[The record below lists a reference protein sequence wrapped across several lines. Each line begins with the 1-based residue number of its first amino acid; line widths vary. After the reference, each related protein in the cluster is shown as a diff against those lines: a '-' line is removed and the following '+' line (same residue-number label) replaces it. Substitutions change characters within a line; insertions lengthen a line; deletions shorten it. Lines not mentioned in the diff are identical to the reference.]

1 MSLPSEQNWLVL
13 YNLISDLSERGYE
26 IPKGINPE
34 MGLIRS
40 SINSYK
46 RDPTHP
52 DLINGFANAEMSL
65 STIQGTILSI
75 AEEEGEE
82 YTEFW
87 LDLFKRAMKGEE
99 MFEFPKSR
107 STFLV
112 NTPPG
117 LTTGRIN
124 LKVPLAE
131 ERVQEIAEWNGL
143 IIEFDDDVTVSL
155 HGDKP
160 DLQIGLKEMGSFFL
174 EDNEEIT

>member
-1 MSLPSEQNWLVL
+1 MSLPSEQNWLIL
-13 YNLISDLSERGYE
+13 NNLITDLHKKGYE

-40 SINSYK
+40 SISSYK
-46 RDPTHP
+46 KDPSHP
-52 DLINGFANAEMSL
+52 YLINGLAKAEMSL
-65 STIQGTILSI
+65 NSIQGTILSI
-75 AEEEGEE
+75 AENEGDE
-82 YTEFW
+82 YVDHW

-99 MFEFPKSR
+99 VFEFPKSR

-143 IIEFDDDVTVSL
+143 IIEFDDDVTVAL

-160 DLQIGLKEMGSFFL
+160 DLQVGLKEMGSFFL
-174 EDNEEIT
+174 EE

>member
-1 MSLPSEQNWLVL
+1 MSLPSEQNWLIL
-13 YNLISDLSERGYE
+13 NNLITDLHKKGYE

-40 SINSYK
+40 SISSYK
-46 RDPTHP
+46 KDPSHP
-52 DLINGFANAEMSL
+52 DLINGLAKAEMSL
-65 STIQGTILSI
+65 NSIQGTILSI
-75 AEEEGEE
+75 AENEGDE
-82 YTEFW
+82 YVDHW

-99 MFEFPKSR
+99 VFEFPKSR

-143 IIEFDDDVTVSL
+143 IIEFEDDVTVEL
-155 HGDKP
+155 HGDKK
-160 DLQIGLKEMGSFFL
+160 DLQTGLKEMGSFFL
-174 EDNEEIT
+174 EQ

>member
-1 MSLPSEQNWLVL
+1 MNLPSEQTWLVL
-13 YNLISDLSERGYE
+13 QHLISDLTQKEYE
-26 IPKGINPE
+26 IPSGINPE

-40 SINSYK
+40 SISSYK

-52 DLINGFANAEMSL
+52 DLINGLAKAEMSL
-65 STIQGTILSI
+65 NNIQATLITL
-75 AEEEGEE
+75 AEEEGDE
-82 YTEFW
+82 YVDHW
-87 LDLFKRAMKGEE
+87 LDLLKQAMQGKEV
-99 MFEFPKSR
+99 FQFAKSR
-107 STFLV
+107 SKFLV

-143 IIEFDDDVTVSL
+143 IIEFEDDVTVQL

-160 DLQIGLKEMGSFFL
+160 DLQVGLKEMGSFFL
-174 EDNEEIT
+174 ED

>member
-13 YNLISDLSERGYE
+13 QHLISDLTKKGYE

-40 SINSYK
+40 SISSYK
-46 RDPTHP
+46 RDPSHP
-52 DLINGFANAEMSL
+52 DLINGLANAEMSL
-65 STIQGTILSI
+65 NNIQATLLTM
-75 AEEEGEE
+75 AEEEGDE
-82 YTEFW
+82 YADYWF
-87 LDLFKRAMKGEE
+87 DLLKQVMQGKEV
-99 MFEFPKSR
+99 FEFAKSR

-117 LTTGRIN
+117 LTTGRIT

-143 IIEFDDDVTVSL
+143 IIEFDDDVTIEL

-160 DLQIGLKEMGSFFL
+160 DLQVGLKEMGSFFL
-174 EDNEEIT
+174 EE

>member
-13 YNLISDLSERGYE
+13 HNLIADLTKRGYE
-26 IPKGINPE
+26 IPGGINPE

-40 SINSYK
+40 SISSYK

-52 DLINGFANAEMSL
+52 DLINGLAEAEMSL
-65 STIQGTILSI
+65 NNIQATLLTI
-75 AEEEGEE
+75 AEEEGDE
-82 YTEFW
+82 YVDEW
-87 LDLFKRAMKGEE
+87 LDLLKQVMQGKEV
-99 MFEFPKSR
+99 FEFHKSK
-107 STFLV
+107 SQFLV

-143 IIEFDDDVTVSL
+143 IIEFEDDVTVQL
-155 HGDKP
+155 HGDKE
-160 DLQIGLKEMGSFFL
+160 DLKFGLKEMGSFFL
-174 EDNEEIT
+174 E

>member
-13 YNLISDLSERGYE
+13 HHLLTDLNKKGYD
-26 IPKGINPE
+26 IPDGVNPD

-40 SINSYK
+40 SISSYK
-46 RDPTHP
+46 RDPSHP
-52 DLINGFANAEMSL
+52 ELINGLAKAEMSL
-65 STIQGTILSI
+65 NNIQGTLLTI
-75 AEEEGEE
+75 AEEEGDE
-82 YTEFW
+82 YVDYW
-87 LDLFKRAMKGEE
+87 LDLLKKVMHGEE
-99 MFEFPKSR
+99 VFEFAKSR
-107 STFLV
+107 SRFLV

-143 IIEFDDDVTVSL
+143 IIEFDDDVTVEL

-160 DLQIGLKEMGSFFL
+160 DLQNGLKEMGSFFL
-174 EDNEEIT
+174 EE

>member
-1 MSLPSEQNWLVL
+1 MSLPSEQNWLIL
-13 YNLISDLSERGYE
+13 NNLITDLHKKGYE

-40 SINSYK
+40 SISSYK
-46 RDPTHP
+46 KDPSHP
-52 DLINGFANAEMSL
+52 DLINGLAKAEMSL
-65 STIQGTILSI
+65 NSIQGTILSI
-75 AEEEGEE
+75 AENEGEE
-82 YTEFW
+82 YVDHW

-99 MFEFPKSR
+99 VFEFPKSR

-143 IIEFDDDVTVSL
+143 IIEFDDDVTVAL

-160 DLQIGLKEMGSFFL
+160 DLQVGLKEMGSFFL
-174 EDNEEIT
+174 EE

>member
-1 MSLPSEQNWLVL
+1 MSLPSEQNWLIL
-13 YNLISDLSERGYE
+13 NNLITDLHKKGYE

-40 SINSYK
+40 SISSYK
-46 RDPTHP
+46 KDPSHP
-52 DLINGFANAEMSL
+52 DLINGLAKAEMSL
-65 STIQGTILSI
+65 NSIQGTILSI
-75 AEEEGEE
+75 AENEGDEHVDH
-82 YTEFW
+82 W

-99 MFEFPKSR
+99 VFEFPKSR

-143 IIEFDDDVTVSL
+143 IIEFDDDVTVAL

-160 DLQIGLKEMGSFFL
+160 DLQMGLKEMGSFFL
-174 EDNEEIT
+174 EE

>member
-13 YNLISDLSERGYE
+13 QHLISDLTKKGYD

-40 SINSYK
+40 TISSYQ
-46 RDPTHP
+46 RDPSHP
-52 DLINGFANAEMSL
+52 DLINGLAKAEMSL
-65 STIQGTILSI
+65 NNIQATLLTI
-75 AEEEGEE
+75 AEEEGED
-82 YTEFW
+82 YVDYW
-87 LDLFKRAMKGEE
+87 LDLLKQVMQGNEV
-99 MFEFPKSR
+99 FEFAKSR

-117 LTTGRIN
+117 LTTGRIT

-143 IIEFDDDVTVSL
+143 IIEFDDDVTVQL

-160 DLQIGLKEMGSFFL
+160 DLQVGLKEMGSFFL
-174 EDNEEIT
+174 EELG

>member
-13 YNLISDLSERGYE
+13 NNLIKDLSQKGYE
-26 IPKGINPE
+26 IPNGINPE

-40 SINSYK
+40 SISSYK
-46 RDPTHP
+46 KDSSHP
-52 DLINGFANAEMSL
+52 DLINGLAKAEMSL
-65 STIQGTILSI
+65 NSIQGTILSI
-75 AEEEGEE
+75 AENEGDE
-82 YTEFW
+82 YVDHW

-99 MFEFPKSR
+99 VFEFPKSR

-143 IIEFDDDVTVSL
+143 IIEFDDDVTVAL

-160 DLQIGLKEMGSFFL
+160 ELQVGLKEMGSFFL
-174 EDNEEIT
+174 EE

>member
-13 YNLISDLSERGYE
+13 QHLISDLTKKGYE
-26 IPKGINPE
+26 IPNGINPE

-40 SINSYK
+40 SISSYK
-46 RDPTHP
+46 RDPSHP
-52 DLINGFANAEMSL
+52 DLINGLAKAEMSL
-65 STIQGTILSI
+65 NNIQATLLTIS
-75 AEEEGEE
+75 EEEGDE
-82 YTEFW
+82 YVDYW
-87 LDLFKRAMKGEE
+87 LDLLKQVMQGNEV
-99 MFEFPKSR
+99 FEFAKSR

-117 LTTGRIN
+117 LTTGRIT

-143 IIEFDDDVTVSL
+143 IIEFDDDVTIEL

-160 DLQIGLKEMGSFFL
+160 DLQVGLKEMGSFFL
-174 EDNEEIT
+174 EELG

>member
-13 YNLISDLSERGYE
+13 QHLISDLTKRGYD

-40 SINSYK
+40 SISSYK
-46 RDPTHP
+46 RDPSHP
-52 DLINGFANAEMSL
+52 DLINSLAKAEMSL
-65 STIQGTILSI
+65 NNIQATLITI
-75 AEEEGEE
+75 AEKEGDE
-82 YTEFW
+82 YVDDW
-87 LDLFKRAMKGEE
+87 LDLLKQVMQGEE
-99 MFEFPKSR
+99 VFEFAKSK

-117 LTTGRIN
+117 LTTGRIT

-143 IIEFDDDVTVSL
+143 IIEFDDDVTVEL

-160 DLQIGLKEMGSFFL
+160 NLQVGLKEMGSFFL
-174 EDNEEIT
+174 EE